1 MSIEEKFAKTLD
13 WLITAVVEKME
24 DRVPTAPEVRQNV
37 AVIKKDGK
45 VTILWKQKPIIKA
58 TLRKIE
64 EGYSGYFEVDEKY
77 IDDIIRER
85 TNKWYE
91 A

>member
-24 DRVPTAPEVRQNV
+24 DRVPTAKETRDNVRI
-37 AVIKKDGK
+37 IKKDNR
-45 VTILWKQKPIIKA
+45 VTILWKEKPIVKA
-58 TLRKIE
+58 VLKKVE
-64 EGYSGYFEVDEKY
+64 EGYAGYFEVDEKY